1 MDIAKWKDFRDRV
14 VNNCTNVILGKED
27 ISEKLAVC
35 FLCGGHVL
43 LEDVPGTGKTML
55 LRAFAK
61 TIGGE
66 FKRIQFTPD
75 IMPSDVT

>member
-1 MDIAKWKDFRDRV
+1 MFCYGFEKNIYYTYYQEEKDMDIAKWKDFRDRV

-43 LEDVPGTGKTML
+43 LEDVPGKIG
-55 LRAFAK
+55 RAH
-61 TIGGE
+61 
-66 FKRIQFTPD
+66 
-75 IMPSDVT
+75 V